1 MKQEGPL
8 AHLLLISTK
17 RETGGFSEADCW
29 QPVQESVWEPKKQTL
44 GSQETSVSGLRI
56 PAREPQMFSVH
67 GLKKGPPQPRS
78 SLSPFPWERSHPA
91 LLPPSPPVTG
101 VTQGRPG
108 SGQLPPAQRAAVPAF
123 SFF

>member
-44 GSQETSVSGLRI
+44 VSQETSVSGLRI
-56 PAREPQMFSVH
+56 PAPEPQMFSVH
-67 GLKKGPPQPRS
+67 RLKKGPPAPG
-78 SLSPFPWERSHPA
+78 
-91 LLPPSPPVTG
+91 PPLVLF
-101 VTQGRPG
+101 RG
-108 SGQLPPAQRAAVPAF
+108 SGATLHSSRPHHR
-123 SFF
+123 